1 MQYRPPN
8 AIVDSGCRHWVY
20 STGQVPS
27 HTFLLIGRFKQF
39 CIRLVPEMKPCEIR
53 KNGKWT
59 QRYGVSNVSMEELSR
74 DLSATVLLKQYPAIL
89 TDYSV

>member
-1 MQYRPPN
+1 MSLFTQWP
-8 AIVDSGCRHWVY
+8 Y

-27 HTFLLIGRFKQF
+27 HTFLLIGRVQQF

-53 KNGKWT
+53 KNGWWT
-59 QRYGVSNVSMEELSR
+59 QRYGVSNVSMEEVSR